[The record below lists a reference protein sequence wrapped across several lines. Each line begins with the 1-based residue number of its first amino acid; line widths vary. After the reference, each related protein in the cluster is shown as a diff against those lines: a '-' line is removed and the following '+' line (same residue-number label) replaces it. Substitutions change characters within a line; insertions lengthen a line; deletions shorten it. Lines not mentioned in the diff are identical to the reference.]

1 MGNKGGASPFFG
13 AMREMEQ
20 TSRKPFLEETMH
32 KLRGEAPKGGIQGV
46 VMEEGVVV
54 GKDVQAESM

>member
-1 MGNKGGASPFFG
+1 
-13 AMREMEQ
+13 MREMEQ

-32 KLRGEAPKGGIQGV
+32 KLRAEAPKGGIQGV